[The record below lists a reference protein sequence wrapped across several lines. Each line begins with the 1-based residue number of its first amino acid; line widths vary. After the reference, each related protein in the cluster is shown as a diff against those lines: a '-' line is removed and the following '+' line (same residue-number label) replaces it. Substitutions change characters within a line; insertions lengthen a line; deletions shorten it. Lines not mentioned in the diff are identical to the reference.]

1 MYNNYDD
8 RPLDLIAMQEIDKFV
23 SSETYNVI
31 CREADQGCE
40 DSIKVLEQVSDM
52 MGSLCF
58 HLENK
63 SGKERLDYE
72 LTQIKQFVGNW
83 GDFD

>member
-1 MYNNYDD
+1 MYDD
-8 RPLDLIAMQEIDKFV
+8 RPKDLLAMEQIHKFV

-31 CREADQGCE
+31 CREADEGCE
-40 DSIKVLEQVSDM
+40 DSIDVLERVSDM

-63 SGKERLDYE
+63 SSGTRIAYE
-72 LTQIKQFVGNW
+72 CEQIQKFVNSW